1 MKHIENSGYKRRHEK
16 RDMKMDKGQ
25 KRARKRVIICIVFIS
40 IAVACLGYS
49 AYIIIQSRSGG
60 AVDSYMVDITKIL
73 VYISIFLLII
83 SLGFGIPS
91 LFVKKKV
98 LDENYMKQ
106 ELNKY
111 VPDGECLVAGIYAI
125 VNESKITNVFK
136 NCFIEDGTIIPAQN
150 NRLVSFVKGKFA
162 TYNAYIGITQTKLI
176 VLETEHNKH
185 YYESNALLAMPDS
198 DVTVHEIESVLD
210 WNDIGITFSLSD
222 IIGCKTQKGSMGGIK
237 CDITLKNDTY
247 FKFLLP
253 ESAGP
258 NANMPNHLSDRDR
271 IIHIFKRA

>member
-1 MKHIENSGYKRRHEK
+1 
-16 RDMKMDKGQ
+16 MDRGQ
-25 KRARKRVIICIVFIS
+25 KKARRRVIIICLVFIS
-40 IAVACLGYS
+40 IAFACLGYS
-49 AYIIIQSRSGG
+49 AYIIFQSRSGG
-60 AVDSYMVDITKIL
+60 AVDPSMVEVTKIL
-73 VYISIFLLII
+73 VYLSIFLLII
-83 SLGFGIPS
+83 ALGFGIPS

-125 VNESKITNVFK
+125 VNESKIANVFK
-136 NCFIEDGTIIPAQN
+136 NCFVEAGTIIPAQN
-150 NRLVSFVKGKFA
+150 NRLVSFVKGKYA

-176 VLETEHNKH
+176 VLETEKNKH
-185 YYESNALLAMPDS
+185 YYESNTLLAMPDS
-198 DVTVHEIESVLD
+198 DVAVYEIESALD

-222 IIGCKTQKGSMGGIK
+222 IIGCKTGKGPMGGIK

-247 FKFLLP
+247 FKFILP

-258 NANMPNHLSDRDR
+258 NANMPNHLSDRER
-271 IIHIFKRA
+271 IIHKFKRD